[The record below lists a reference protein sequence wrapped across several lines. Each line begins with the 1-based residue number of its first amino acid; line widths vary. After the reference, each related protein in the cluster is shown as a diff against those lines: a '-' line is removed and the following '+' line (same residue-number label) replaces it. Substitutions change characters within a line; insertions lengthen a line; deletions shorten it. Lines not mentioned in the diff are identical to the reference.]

1 MRLILEKNEI
11 VTILGKHFEANLD
24 PDKVIIRTDPF
35 EIEVCELP
43 LTDAPP
49 PKDDENVVPLA
60 SRRVSA
66 PPRNEEPVKRRADDN
81 ASTEPP
87 PPGDDGTGTG
97 ANPDISPAAMLAASK
112 QLEMELAR
120 ENPQARRSGSYTH
133 EPPAFSKDEI
143 S

>member
-60 SRRVSA
+60 PRRASVS
-66 PPRNEEPVKRRADDN
+66 PRNEEPVKRRADDN